1 MKGLVYDSK
10 FDLNNA
16 IVGVN
21 VNYNEEKY
29 TGVAWVKKG
38 ENVML
43 FTDVKNIDVVP
54 ATLLIDRCENI
65 KSSIGGLTPTFKSLY
80 CDYDVN
86 LK

>member
-1 MKGLVYDSK
+1 
-10 FDLNNA
+10 
-16 IVGVN
+16 
-21 VNYNEEKY
+21 
-29 TGVAWVKKG
+29 
-38 ENVML
+38 ML

-65 KSSIGGLTPTFKSLY
+65 KSSIGGLTPRFKILY